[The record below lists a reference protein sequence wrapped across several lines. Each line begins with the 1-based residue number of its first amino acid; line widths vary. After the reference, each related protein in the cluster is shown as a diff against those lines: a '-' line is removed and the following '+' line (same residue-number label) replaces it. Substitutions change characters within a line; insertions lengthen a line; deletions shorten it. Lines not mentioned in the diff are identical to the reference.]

1 MPLTILRPSRNV
13 WRIARAQRAA
23 VLVDGAAF
31 FRAVR
36 EALIAAERSVFILG
50 WDLHSQTKLV
60 GEEAEVDD
68 GYPVKLIDFLGALV
82 ERRPGLVIHLL
93 LWDYSVLYAIERE
106 LFPSLALHSGAPQQI
121 RLCLD
126 NELPLGAS
134 QHQKII
140 TVDDALAFSGGL
152 DLTIRRWDTPEHAV
166 DSPQRTDPSGRPY
179 APFHDVQAM
188 VDGAAARLLAELAR
202 DRWARANCS
211 EPDPIRPHG

>member
-1 MPLTILRPSRNV
+1 M
-13 WRIARAQRAA
+13 
-23 VLVDGAAF
+23 
-31 FRAVR
+31 
-36 EALIAAERSVFILG
+36 
-50 WDLHSQTKLV
+50 
-60 GEEAEVDD
+60 
-68 GYPVKLIDFLGALV
+68 
-82 ERRPGLVIHLL
+82 
-93 LWDYSVLYAIERE
+93 LYAIERE
-106 LFPSLALHSGAPQQI
+106 LFPSLALSSGAPQQI

-126 NELPLGAS
+126 SELPVGAS

-188 VDGAAARLLAELAR
+188 VDGEAARLLAELAR

-211 EPDPIRPHG
+211 EPDPIRPQVIHGRAACRPDFAQIDVGIARTQPRAANLR